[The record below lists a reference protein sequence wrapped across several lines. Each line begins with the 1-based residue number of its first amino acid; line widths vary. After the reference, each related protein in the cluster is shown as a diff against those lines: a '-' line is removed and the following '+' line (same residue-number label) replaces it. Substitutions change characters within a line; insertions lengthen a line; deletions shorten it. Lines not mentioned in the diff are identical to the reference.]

1 MIFRPSHGHNNNN
14 ARKSEPNTMRKPRT
28 HLSNECLAEM
38 ERLFRLIGKRR
49 YSDQQIADYLF
60 ARGFTQRPISPTTVH
75 HRRIAICGYRQRWRS
90 NGPLAR
96 KVVRSYGWMPGAG
109 RYILVSMRSEKAE
122 RQCAPV
128 CAPAPAPAAA
138 AAAAAAPM
146 NDEDRLV
153 RLERVLAQ
161 LVELQLRTIQK
172 TS

>member
-1 MIFRPSHGHNNNN
+1 
-14 ARKSEPNTMRKPRT
+14 MRKPRT

-38 ERLFRLIGKRR
+38 ERLFRLTGKRR

-90 NGPLAR
+90 KNPLAG
-96 KVVRSYGWMPGAG
+96 KLSYGWMPGAG
-109 RYILVSMRSEKAE
+109 RYILVSMRSEKSE

-128 CAPAPAPAAA
+128 CVPAPTPAPVPAAA
-138 AAAAAAPM
+138 APA
-146 NDEDRLV
+146 NEEDRLA

-161 LVELQLRTIQK
+161 MVELQLRTIQK
-172 TS
+172 TT